1 MRYSA
6 KQGAALP
13 PGSHPAREAVFAA
26 VARQP
31 GTAPEVAAA
40 CGRPLGT
47 VAYHLRVL
55 TDAGLIDELPDA
67 DTLTAP

>member
-1 MRYSA
+1 MRP
-6 KQGAALP
+6 GAELP
-13 PGSHPAREAVFAA
+13 AGSHPAREAVFAA

-31 GTAPEVAAA
+31 RTAPEVAAD

-55 TDAGLIDELPDA
+55 ADAGLVDERQDT
-67 DTLTAP
+67 DTLKAP